1 MLDRAQ
7 IEFYREQGYLLVED
21 VLDPP
26 LLDRLRRATYE
37 MIERSRAVTV
47 SDSIYDLD
55 EGHSA
60 ASPRLTRIKSP
71 HLNVPGFDE
80 VLHAPK
86 VRSVLQ
92 ALLGEVVRLQTT
104 KLNTKAPGG
113 GAAVEWHQDWA
124 FYPHTND
131 DLLAIGVMLEDVD
144 ASNGPLMVIPG
155 THKGPV
161 LSHFRDGVF
170 AGAIDPADPL
180 FARDRIVTLTGRAGS
195 MTVHHVRL
203 LHGSAPNTS
212 DRARLIC
219 FYECAAADA
228 WPLAGSST
236 AIAGLDQRQ
245 VWEWIRSRTLYGEPT
260 ISPRLADV
268 PILLPLPPAPD
279 SGSIFKIQKSA
290 GAVSAFGTTIPKIVP
305 GGAEDAAA

>member
-1 MLDRAQ
+1 MLSREQ

-21 VLDPP
+21 VIDAP
-26 LLDRLRRATYE
+26 LLERLRRATYDA
-37 MIERSRAVTV
+37 IERSRGV
-47 SDSIYDLD
+47 SASDAIYDLD

-60 ASPRLTRIKSP
+60 AGPRLTRIKAP
-71 HLNVPGFDE
+71 HQTVAGFDE

-86 VRSVLQ
+86 VKAVLQ
-92 ALLGEVVRLQTT
+92 TLLGQVVRLQTS

-131 DLLAIGVMLEDVD
+131 DLLALGLMLEDVD
-144 ASNGPLMVIPG
+144 EANGPLMVIPG

-161 LSHFRDGVF
+161 LSHFANGVF

-180 FARDRIVTLTGRAGS
+180 FERDRIVTLTGRAGS

-203 LHGSAPNTS
+203 LHGSAPNNS
-212 DRARLIC
+212 DRTRLIC

-236 AIAGLDQRQ
+236 AVAGLNQQQ
-245 VWEWIRSRTLYGEPT
+245 VWDWIGARTLYGEAT
-260 ISPRLADV
+260 VRPRLAEV
-268 PILLPLPPAPD
+268 PVLLPLPPAPD
-279 SGSIFKIQKSA
+279 SSSIFKIQKSA
-290 GAVSAFGTTIPKIVP
+290 GAASAFAEP
-305 GGAEDAAA
+305 GRREVAA

>member
-1 MLDRAQ
+1 MLSREQ
-7 IEFYREQGYLLVED
+7 VGFYREQGYLLVED
-21 VLDPP
+21 VIEAP
-26 LLDRLRRATYE
+26 LLERLRRATHE
-37 MIERSRAVTV
+37 MIDRSRAVSE
-47 SDSIYDLD
+47 SDAVFDLD

-60 ASPRLTRIKSP
+60 ARPRLTRIKAP
-71 HLNVPGFDE
+71 HQNVPGFGE

-86 VRSVLQ
+86 VKAVLQ
-92 ALLGEVVRLQTT
+92 QLLGQVVRLQTS

-131 DLLAIGVMLEDVD
+131 DLLAVGLMLEDVD
-144 ASNGPLMVIPG
+144 EANGPLMVVPG

-161 LSHFRDGVF
+161 LDHFRNGVF

-180 FARDRIVTLTGRAGS
+180 FERDRSVTLTGRAGS

-203 LHGSAPNTS
+203 LHGSAPNMS
-212 DRARLIC
+212 DRVRLIC
-219 FYECAAADA
+219 FYELAAADA

-236 AIAGLDQRQ
+236 AVAGLGQQ
-245 VWEWIRSRTLYGEPT
+245 GVWDWTRDRTLYGEPT
-260 ISPRLADV
+260 ARPRLADV
-268 PILLPLPPAPD
+268 PVLLPLPPAPD

-290 GAVSAFGTTIPKIVP
+290 GAASAFATKPP
-305 GGAEDAAA
+305 RPHAA

>member
-1 MLDRAQ
+1 MLTKAQ
-7 IEFYREQGYLLVED
+7 VETYREQGYLLVED
-21 VLDPP
+21 AVDAP
-26 LLDRLRRATYE
+26 LLEGLRRATHE
-37 MIERSRAVTV
+37 MIDRSRTVAASDAV
-47 SDSIYDLD
+47 YDLD
-55 EGHSA
+55 EGHSP
-60 ASPRLTRIKSP
+60 ASPRLTRIKAP
-71 HLNVPGFDE
+71 HINVPGFDE

-86 VRSVLQ
+86 VKAVLQ
-92 ALLGEVVRLQTT
+92 ELLAPVIRLQTS

-131 DLLAIGVMLEDVD
+131 DLLAVGLMLEDVD
-144 ASNGPLMVIPG
+144 EANGPLMVVPG
-155 THKGPV
+155 THRGPV

-180 FARDRIVTLTGRAGS
+180 FERDRIVTLTGRAGS

-203 LHGSAPNTS
+203 LHGSAPNMS

-236 AIAGLDQRQ
+236 AVAGLDQRQ

-260 ISPRLADV
+260 VRPRLADV
-268 PILLPLPPAPD
+268 PVLLPLPPAPD
-279 SGSIFKIQKSA
+279 SSSIFKIQKSA
-290 GAVSAFGTTIPKIVP
+290 GAVSAF
-305 GGAEDAAA
+305 AAAGRSAAA